1 MSKVEQI
8 FFLSIEN
15 YKITELNLK
24 SAINLVLLIFTLKN
38 LN

>member
-1 MSKVEQI
+1 MSEVEQI

-15 YKITELNLK
+15 KKLPIMNLK
-24 SAINLVLLIFTLKN
+24 SAINLVLLIFTLRN